1 MDMETKITL
10 KLNKNVIERARDYAE
25 SHNRSLS
32 GIIEAYLQSLT
43 LQDDTSEKEEIEI
56 SPFVKSMSSG
66 INIPV
71 DLDYKEEYSNY
82 LTQKYK

>member
-32 GIIEAYLQSLT
+32 GIVEAYLQSLT

>member
-32 GIIEAYLQSLT
+32 GIVEAYLQSLT
-43 LQDDTSEKEEIEI
+43 LQDDTSKKEEIEI

>member
-1 MDMETKITL
+1 METKITL

-43 LQDDTSEKEEIEI
+43 LQDDTSKKEEIEI

>member
-1 MDMETKITL
+1 METKITL

-32 GIIEAYLQSLT
+32 GIVEAYLQSLT

>member
-10 KLNKNVIERARDYAE
+10 KLNKNVIERARDYAQ

-43 LQDDTSEKEEIEI
+43 LQNDTSKEEEIEI

-71 DLDYKEEYSNY
+71 DTEYKEEYSNY

>member
-43 LQDDTSEKEEIEI
+43 LQDDTSKKEEIEI